1 MLKRYLLV
9 IEKGEGY
16 MAEETVEMYVSENTA
31 KSVIGQIVGSGQL
44 DHQKASLKSV
54 YEVDLSNKKIKR
66 LDPLLVNMEI
76 VLKEVK

>member
-16 MAEETVEMYVSENTA
+16 MAEETVEMYNSENTA

-44 DHQKASLKSV
+44 DYQKASLKSV